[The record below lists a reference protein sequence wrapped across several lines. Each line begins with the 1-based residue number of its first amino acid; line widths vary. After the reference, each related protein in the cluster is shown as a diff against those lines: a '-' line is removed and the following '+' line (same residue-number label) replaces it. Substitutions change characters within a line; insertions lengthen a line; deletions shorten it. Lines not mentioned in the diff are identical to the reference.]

1 MCLEKPSFTERPIRP
16 VRERI
21 DLLKQDA
28 SLNSREKL
36 KEIIH
41 TEVRGG
47 RGNRLISWHYSA
59 NQPENTEQTW
69 HYKKESNLDKL
80 ESELNKT
87 LMENLM
93 YEPMFDYQHGSKP
106 LDVWSNIEAGRDIYK
121 FSRNEIHI
129 MKNAGIMTVVGIVI
143 AIFI

>member
-21 DLLKQDA
+21 DLLKQDS
-28 SLNSREKL
+28 SLTSREAI

-47 RGNRLISWHYSA
+47 RGNKAISWHYSA
-59 NQPENTEQTW
+59 SLPENTQETW
-69 HYKKESNLDKL
+69 HFNNEMTVENL
-80 ESELNKT
+80 EGEINRR

-93 YEPMFDYQHGSKP
+93 YEPLFDYKHGSKP
-106 LDVWSNIEAGRDIYK
+106 LDVWSNIEVGRDIYK
-121 FSRNEIHI
+121 FSRKEIQI
-129 MKNAGIMTVVGIVI
+129 MKNAGIMTIVGAVI
-143 AIFI
+143 SIFI